1 MAMPAVAA
9 DRDTLTA
16 FRDSARDFLRQTA
29 PRSRLR
35 KLRQTRPGFERAVW
49 RQMADAGWCGLL
61 APESLGGL
69 DLGLSAVA
77 VIAEEIGRN
86 LLSEPFIGGAVQTP
100 ALLAAL
106 PASAFRD
113 DLLARI
119 ASGDALI
126 GVAAQTDAARALA
139 GVPRMTREGNALVLD
154 GAAHWI
160 YPGADLDGWIVAVRR
175 APANAE
181 EDAQAQSP
189 AKAAAQAPMH
199 AEAQAKATHGDRQNV
214 CADAIDALIYV
225 PRTAPGAQAETEDR
239 VDGTTVGSL
248 QLSHVQVSGEHI
260 LAEGEAA
267 LRAWQ
272 HAIACTRAIQSAEL
286 LGIARQSFDTTRDY
300 LNTRVQ
306 FGKPIGANQAL
317 QHRMVDALLHIEL
330 GDAALRALLAGDHT
344 PDPTFNAACAR
355 VKARCAQAALHM
367 TRLAIQF
374 HGAIGYT
381 DELDVGLYLKRALHL
396 CAWHGGVLDNQ
407 RAALPEPF
415 AAVRRDETPA
425 AGVPAD
431 GQAGARVDAQADA
444 QADAQPDAQAGQYS
458 AAPSDA
464 ARGAENGASAED
476 WNAMPEQAFRTRIR
490 TFIRAH
496 YPDAL
501 RNPPRRLH
509 WHELKSWYLK
519 LSAQGWIAPAWP
531 REYGGMALAPDKLI
545 AFIEE
550 MEDYGVAR
558 MPDQGLINIGP
569 VLMRYGTPAQRARY
583 LPRILNGDDV
593 WCQGYSEPNAGSDLA
608 SLRTEAIRDG
618 EHFVVNG
625 QKIWTTLA
633 QDATHIFM
641 LVRTDKTV
649 KKQAGISFLL
659 ADLKT
664 PGITVKPIRNI
675 GDEEEF
681 CEVFF
686 DNARVPAENLVGEL
700 NQGWTIAKALL
711 DFERIFVGSPSQAKY
726 ALNQLRL
733 VGQHTGAANDR
744 GFADRYIGFA
754 LDVADLQALYAD
766 FADMVKRG
774 EPLPA
779 SVSLLKIFAT
789 ETYSRLCMAVVEAAQ
804 ERGGDAAAFMVDG
817 TQIAPANRLYNSAI
831 TTIYGG
837 TNEIQR
843 NILAKA
849 VIGLPS

>member
-1 MAMPAVAA
+1 MVMPAVAA

-16 FRDSARDFLRQTA
+16 FRDSARDFLHHTA

-35 KLRQTRPGFERAVW
+35 KLRQTRPGFERTVW

-61 APESLGGL
+61 TPEALGGL
-69 DLGLSAVA
+69 ELGLSAVA

-100 ALLAAL
+100 ALLGAL
-106 PASAFRD
+106 PTGTLRD

-119 ASGDALI
+119 AAGDALI
-126 GVAAQTDAARALA
+126 GVAAQTDTARATGSA
-139 GVPRMTREGNALVLD
+139 PRMTRSGDALVLD

-160 YPGADLDGWIVAVRR
+160 YPGADLDGWIVAVRG
-175 APANAE
+175 APAE
-181 EDAQAQSP
+181 
-189 AKAAAQAPMH
+189 
-199 AEAQAKATHGDRQNV
+199 AEAEAKTDN
-214 CADAIDALIYV
+214 IDALVYV
-225 PRTAPGAQAETEDR
+225 PRDAAGVHTESEDR
-239 VDGTTVGSL
+239 VDGTPVASL
-248 QLSHVQVSGEHI
+248 QLSQVRVSGGHI
-260 LAEGEAA
+260 LAEGAA
-267 LRAWQ
+267 ATLALQ

-300 LNTRVQ
+300 LTTRVQ

-317 QHRMVDALLHIEL
+317 QHRMVDALLYIEL
-330 GDAALRALLAGDHT
+330 GDAALRALLAGDHRPT
-344 PDPTFNAACAR
+344 PTFNAACAR

-396 CAWHGGVLDNQ
+396 CAWHGGVLENQ

-415 AAVRRDETPA
+415 AVQRDDAPA
-425 AGVPAD
+425 AGAR
-431 GQAGARVDAQADA
+431 AGAHADA
-444 QADAQPDAQAGQYS
+444 RPSEAAG
-458 AAPSDA
+458 APIDA
-464 ARGAENGASAED
+464 ALDAVRVAKGGTGAED
-476 WNAMPEQAFRTRIR
+476 WNAMPEQEFRTRIR

-509 WHELKSWYLK
+509 WHELKGWYLK

-569 VLMRYGTPAQRARY
+569 VLMRYGTPAQRERY
-583 LPRILNGDDV
+583 LPRILAGDDV

-608 SLRTEAIRDG
+608 SLRTEAIREGD
-618 EHFVVNG
+618 HFVVNG

-659 ADLKT
+659 ADLAT

-733 VGQHTGAANDR
+733 VGRHTGAAADR
-744 GFADRYIGFA
+744 GFVDRYIGFA

>member
-1 MAMPAVAA
+1 MVMPAIAA

-35 KLRQTRPGFERAVW
+35 ALRQTRPGFERTVW
-49 RQMADAGWCGLL
+49 RQMADAGWCGLFT
-61 APESLGGL
+61 PESLGGL

-86 LLSEPFIGGAVQTP
+86 LLSEPFIGGAVQSP
-100 ALLAAL
+100 SLLAAL
-106 PASAFRD
+106 PTGALRD
-113 DLLARI
+113 DLLTRI
-119 ASGDALI
+119 ALGDTLI
-126 GVAAQTDAARALA
+126 GMAWQTDTARTPSDA
-139 GVPRMTREGNALVLD
+139 PRMARDGETLVLD

-160 YPGADLDGWIVAVRR
+160 YPGADLDGWIVAVRP
-175 APANAE
+175 APVDE
-181 EDAQAQSP
+181 
-189 AKAAAQAPMH
+189 H
-199 AEAQAKATHGDRQNV
+199 AEA
-214 CADAIDALIYV
+214 IEALVYV
-225 PRTAPGAQAETEDR
+225 PRTADGVHTHTDDR
-239 VDGTTVGSL
+239 VDGTPVGSL
-248 QLSHVQVSGEHI
+248 RLRQVRVPAAHL
-260 LAEGEAA
+260 LAEGAA
-267 LRAWQ
+267 ASRAVQ

-286 LGIARQSFDTTRDY
+286 LGIARRSFDTTRDY
-300 LNTRVQ
+300 LSTRVQ

-317 QHRMVDALLHIEL
+317 QHRMVDALLYIEL

-344 PDPTFNAACAR
+344 PAPAFDAACAR

-396 CAWHGGVLDNQ
+396 CAWHGGVLENQ

-415 AAVRRDETPA
+415 AVQREDAP
-425 AGVPAD
+425 P
-431 GQAGARVDAQADA
+431 VDAQAGA
-444 QADAQPDAQAGQYS
+444 HAAARASEAVG
-458 AAPSDA
+458 APSDA
-464 ARGAENGASAED
+464 RSDAALDAGRVAEGDTSAED
-476 WNAMPEQAFRTRIR
+476 WNAMSENDFRTRIR
-490 TFIRAH
+490 SFIRAH

-509 WHELKSWYLK
+509 WDELKGWYLK

-569 VLMRYGTPAQRARY
+569 VLMRYGTPAQRERY
-583 LPRILNGDDV
+583 LPRILKGDDV

-608 SLRTEAIRDG
+608 SLRTEAVRDG
-618 EHFVVNG
+618 DHFVVNG

-659 ADLKT
+659 ADLST

-686 DNARVPAENLVGEL
+686 DDARVPVENLVGEL

-733 VGQHTGAANDR
+733 LGRHTGANGDR
-744 GFADRYIGFA
+744 GFVDRYIGFA

>member
-1 MAMPAVAA
+1 MPAVAA

-35 KLRQTRPGFERAVW
+35 ALRRTRPGFERTVW

-61 APESLGGL
+61 TPESLGGL

-86 LLSEPFIGGAVQTP
+86 LLSEPFIGGAVQSP
-100 ALLAAL
+100 SLLAAL
-106 PASAFRD
+106 PTSALRD

-119 ASGDALI
+119 ALGDALI
-126 GVAAQTDAARALA
+126 GMAWQTDTARTPSD
-139 GVPRMTREGNALVLD
+139 GPRMARDGETLVLD

-160 YPGADLDGWIVAVRR
+160 HPGADLDGWIVAVRP
-175 APANAE
+175 APV
-181 EDAQAQSP
+181 DG
-189 AKAAAQAPMH
+189 H
-199 AEAQAKATHGDRQNV
+199 AEA
-214 CADAIDALIYV
+214 IEALVYV
-225 PRTAPGAQAETEDR
+225 PRTADGVHTHTDDR
-239 VDGTTVGSL
+239 VDGTPVGSL
-248 QLSHVQVSGEHI
+248 RLRQVRVPAAHL
-260 LAEGEAA
+260 LAKGAA
-267 LRAWQ
+267 ASRAVQ

-300 LNTRVQ
+300 LATRVQ

-317 QHRMVDALLHIEL
+317 QHRMVDALLYIEL

-344 PDPTFNAACAR
+344 PAPAFDAACAR

-381 DELDVGLYLKRALHL
+381 DELDVGLYLKRTLHL
-396 CAWHGGVLDNQ
+396 CAWHGGVLENQ

-415 AAVRRDETPA
+415 SAVRADEA
-425 AGVPAD
+425 LA
-431 GQAGARVDAQADA
+431 VDARTIE
-444 QADAQPDAQAGQYS
+444 PGT
-458 AAPSDA
+458 
-464 ARGAENGASAED
+464 SAED
-476 WNAMPEQAFRTRIR
+476 WNAMSEKDFRTRIR
-490 TFIRAH
+490 SFIRAH

-509 WHELKSWYLK
+509 WDELKGWYLK

-569 VLMRYGTPAQRARY
+569 VLMRYGTPAQRERY
-583 LPRILNGDDV
+583 LPRILKGDDV

-608 SLRTEAIRDG
+608 SLRTEAVRDG
-618 EHFVVNG
+618 DHFVVNG

-659 ADLKT
+659 ADLST

-686 DNARVPAENLVGEL
+686 DDARVPVENLVGEL

-733 VGQHTGAANDR
+733 VGRHTGAADDR
-744 GFADRYIGFA
+744 GFVDRYIGFA